1 MRTSPAL
8 PFLGFLSRLFSFQ
21 WKRREKTPSF
31 LRRYPFL
38 IVLCIGFLS
47 FITLIS
53 LMADITAPYHYR
65 YQDLLFRLAPPV
77 FWGGQE
83 NYILGTDSLGRD
95 ILSRLLYATRMSI
108 TVALLGTLISTII
121 GTTLGFLAA
130 HYRGWVEEGIMVV
143 VDYQAALPFM
153 LLALAVLTFFGNS
166 LILFICLMGLNGWE
180 RCTRLA
186 RGLVLTSQ
194 KKGYAVAVHSLGAS
208 SLRLYCKHIL
218 PNIAGVLIVQFTLNF
233 SQTILLETTL
243 SFLGLGV
250 QPPLTSL
257 GSMLGEGRNYLLSAW
272 WISVIPGC
280 IIFLV
285 TLSSCIVGDWLRDR
299 LDPTLQ

>member
-1 MRTSPAL
+1 MKTTFAL
-8 PFLGFLSRLFSFQ
+8 FPDFMTWLFSF
-21 WKRREKTPSF
+21 RRENRKKTPSF

-38 IVLCIGFLS
+38 IVISIVFLS
-47 FITLIS
+47 LVTIIS
-53 LMADITAPYHYR
+53 LMADLVAPYHYAS
-65 YQDLLFRLAPPV
+65 QDLLIRLAPPV
-77 FWGGQE
+77 FWGGTE
-83 NYILGTDSLGRD
+83 KYLLGTDFLGRD

-108 TVALLGTLISTII
+108 TVALLGTFISTII

-130 HYRGWVEEGIMVV
+130 HYRGWVEEGIMVA

-153 LLALAVLTFFGNS
+153 LLALSVLAFFGNS

-180 RCTRLA
+180 RYTRLT

-194 KKGYAVAVHSLGAS
+194 RKGYAMAVHSLGAS
-208 SLRLYCKHIL
+208 PLRLYCKHIL

-233 SQTILLETTL
+233 SQTILLETSL

-272 WISVIPGC
+272 WISVMPGC

-299 LDPTLQ
+299 LDPTL